1 MSVSQWLMMVGC
13 LFFIAGGVFTFI
25 ESRNWRVSVA
35 MILLGIA
42 NGLLLWEASQ

>member
-1 MSVSQWLMMVGC
+1 MSVSQWLMLAAC
-13 LFFIAGGVFTFI
+13 ILFIIGGVFTFL

-42 NGLLLWEASQ
+42 NALLLWEASK

>member
-1 MSVSQWLMMVGC
+1 MSVSQWLMLVAC
-13 LFFIAGGVFTFI
+13 VLFIIGGVFTFL

-42 NGLLLWEASQ
+42 NALLLWEASK